1 MFVPLPN
8 LDDRRWADLV
18 DEGRALIPVYAPEWT
33 DHNAHDPGIT
43 LMELL
48 AWIAETDIYRVNRI
62 PDSHLRAFLA
72 LVGMRLLPPQAAR
85 AVMLFELKKG
95 AAQAVGLPATTLL
108 DSAAGKFRL
117 RHGISVLPAT
127 PASVQVSSGGK
138 FRDVTGDWQRGKPIA
153 LFGDDPRA
161 GDSFYL
167 GFDPGLDGSAPIN
180 LYFDLSGDKAGL
192 DGRERILDEVAL
204 RESACGQPPGG
215 CVETEP
221 VPARPKLPPHHSAS
235 VVWEVQTR
243 PGLWREVEAQDHTRS
258 LTLSGL
264 VMLTL
269 PGAAAVARA
278 GVSPRP
284 LAYVRA
290 RLASGSFDAA
300 PLARR
305 VLANA
310 VEAEQCAPVHEEW
323 TIAVGVVAVGTPPL
337 PGGVAWLSCEFD
349 QQGKVT
355 SLGFTSEADDALPVR
370 MLAYQPA
377 TNAQEGRLTLEAR
390 RIGTGT
396 GAPNQHYGLRGPQ
409 LCEHDFELYTIESG
423 NLRKWRRRES
433 LLASGAADADYV
445 LDAALASVQFG
456 DGERGRVP
464 PAGATVIAVALETTG
479 AGGNAAADTTFALIT
494 DEARDVVSAHNV
506 ALIGR
511 GDAAKLKAVA
521 ARFNR
526 ITNPAAASGGAEAET
541 LAHAE
546 GRAVQTL
553 TRPSRA
559 VTLEDCEA
567 LALATPGTSLAR
579 AAALANEHPGFQC
592 YAAPGFITLVIVPHL
607 PAGRPTPSA
616 GLLTAVSSYLNRRHV
631 IGTRIEVTGPEYLE
645 VEVHAHV
652 KVFQGQ
658 SKTGAREAVT
668 EALRKFF
675 DPLAGGPSRK
685 GWPLGRDVYVSEVV
699 EVIAAVPGVDHVLS
713 LELQVP
719 GCEAQCGNVC
729 LRPLA
734 LTVSGTHQI
743 QVS

>member
-1 MFVPLPN
+1 
-8 LDDRRWADLV
+8 
-18 DEGRALIPVYAPEWT
+18 
-33 DHNAHDPGIT
+33 
-43 LMELL
+43 
-48 AWIAETDIYRVNRI
+48 
-62 PDSHLRAFLA
+62 
-72 LVGMRLLPPQAAR
+72 
-85 AVMLFELKKG
+85 
-95 AAQAVGLPATTLL
+95 
-108 DSAAGKFRL
+108 
-117 RHGISVLPAT
+117 
-127 PASVQVSSGGK
+127 
-138 FRDVTGDWQRGKPIA
+138 
-153 LFGDDPRA
+153 
-161 GDSFYL
+161 
-167 GFDPGLDGSAPIN
+167 
-180 LYFDLSGDKAGL
+180 
-192 DGRERILDEVAL
+192 
-204 RESACGQPPGG
+204 
-215 CVETEP
+215 
-221 VPARPKLPPHHSAS
+221 PPHHSAAI
-235 VVWEVQTR
+235 VWEVQTR

-278 GVSPRP
+278 GIGTRP

-337 PGGVAWLSCEFD
+337 PGGGAWLYCDFD
-349 QQGKVT
+349 NQGKVT
-355 SLGFTSEADDALPVR
+355 SLEFTSEADDALPVR

-390 RIGTGT
+390 RVGTGT
-396 GAPNQHYGLRGPQ
+396 GAPNQHYGVGGPQ
-409 LCEHDFELYTIESG
+409 LSEQGFELYTLESG

-433 LLASGAADADYV
+433 LLASGWADADYV
-445 LDAALASVQFG
+445 LDAASASVQFG

-464 PAGATVIAVALETTG
+464 PAGATVIAVALETAG
-479 AGGNAAADTTFALIT
+479 ASGNAAADTINALNT
-494 DEARDVVSAHNV
+494 GAHNV

-521 ARFNR
+521 ARFSR

-567 LALATPGTSLAR
+567 LALATPGTNLAR
-579 AAALANEHPGFQC
+579 AAALANQHPGFQC

-616 GLLTAVSSYLNRRHV
+616 GLLAAVSSYLNRRHV

-658 SKTGAREAVT
+658 SKTAAREAVT

-675 DPLAGGPSRK
+675 DPLAGGPGRE

-719 GCEAQCGNVC
+719 GCEPQCGNVC